1 MTDNNE
7 YAILFYKEER
17 IVGVSSITS
26 TLDEVRGVTNL
37 MANSE
42 GDYLPNS
49 GDYNLV
55 GFMKAHDINVLLPKV
70 IEEYDQQN
78 KEGK

>member
-1 MTDNNE
+1 MTDINE
-7 YAILFYKEER
+7 YAILFYKEEKV
-17 IVGVSSITS
+17 VGVSSITS
-26 TLDEVRGVTNL
+26 TIDQVRGLTAL

-55 GFMKAHDINVLLPKV
+55 GFMKTQDIHSLLPKALDD
-70 IEEYDQQN
+70 YDKRRN
-78 KEGK
+78 D

>member
-1 MTDNNE
+1 
-7 YAILFYKEER
+7 
-17 IVGVSSITS
+17 
-26 TLDEVRGVTNL
+26 

>member
-7 YAILFYKEER
+7 YAILFYKEDN

>member
-1 MTDNNE
+1 MTDINE
-7 YAILFYKEER
+7 YAILFYKEEKV
-17 IVGVSSITS
+17 VGVSSISS
-26 TLDEVRGVTNL
+26 TLDEVRGITNI

-55 GFMKAHDINVLLPKV
+55 GFMKAYDIHKLLPKA
-70 IEEYDQQN
+70 IEQYDQQN